1 MKLLQSACRHPRF
14 VLLLAACLCVLATG
28 RSALRWEPIRLRVE
42 VTSPTVPVSALS
54 AHLVHA
60 GITTNLSLSDDGAGA
75 DRKAGDGTWTATWQ
89 PQGPVGLLPLRLA
102 WRSSPSA
109 PWQEVYSGT
118 EPLTFGENYRSWA
131 IVDGT
136 PPVAH
141 PYAHPG
147 SRDDVTVAET
157 WWMSWNM
164 AFAVAAL
171 LVVLLI
177 ARRHVPVPV
186 VGGGTED
193 DARPPP
199 AWVDALFWLA
209 LSLLWTWPAAL
220 GGPGAWVG
228 RHFDTP
234 STIWVI
240 HAAPRL
246 LRNLVDVHSEWPVG
260 ADYSALDSFLLLPIS
275 AALDGVH
282 PGRIQ
287 AWFQILGIALSG
299 WAAQGFARGA
309 GVRSP
314 WDVLAGIGYACSGV
328 MASVLLEGQVYHALN
343 PWLPLF
349 GWAFWRT
356 TAPSA
361 GLRDGLSAA
370 GAFGLCLAT
379 SGYVGVS
386 AALLGAG
393 LLIGALLERKSA
405 MPWRPVGVVAISGGV
420 MVLLYA
426 FLFTDDTPLRRD
438 MSLTSMRLA
447 SAHLSSLAGPTPE
460 VDRAGQSL
468 SAAISPVCLAWLAV
482 ALASKRRMNRGRTL
496 FWTAFCGLLI
506 AMGPVLALGPDGAS
520 IPSPVRLIVK
530 TPLDVILRF
539 PQRSLGVW
547 NLCAGIVA
555 FAAAGR
561 QVGSRTGPFLLVGLL
576 VVLHAFLVIRL
587 PDRQTLLP
595 FHVPSAYRHAG
606 GPVLDVFPETLGV
619 RQEMWFKARAC
630 SCQIEHGWPI
640 ADNCV
645 STQPGRLPRM
655 RLNWWLRKLAMEG
668 KGREAALGL
677 AGMGFAAV
685 ALHADHFPPDERA
698 LLEDALR
705 AFGTERFESTDGG
718 ERLVL
723 QRLPTVEPPP
733 SPAQRKALFEATVID
748 RVDAGIDGA
757 RVAKVELAIADGG
770 SRMAALAGW
779 SLFALIALGWIR
791 TARRRDGAA
800 PP

>member
-1 MKLLQSACRHPRF
+1 MTRLQSACRHPRF
-14 VLLLAACLCVLATG
+14 VLLLAAFLCVVATG
-28 RSALRWEPIRLRVE
+28 RPSRPWMPIRLRVQ
-42 VTSPTVPVSALS
+42 VTSPTVPVSFLS
-54 AHLVHA
+54 VQLVHA
-60 GITTNLSLSDDGAGA
+60 GITTNLPLSDDGIGA

-89 PQGPVGLLPLRLA
+89 PEGPAGLLPLHLW
-102 WRSSPSA
+102 WRGSPSG
-109 PWQEVYSGT
+109 PWERIYSGT
-118 EPLTFGENYRSWA
+118 EPLAFGENVLSWE
-131 IVDGT
+131 IVDGPT
-136 PPVAH
+136 PTAH

-147 SRDDVTVAET
+147 SREDVSAAET
-157 WWMSWNM
+157 RWMAWNM
-164 AFAVAAL
+164 GFAVAAL
-171 LVVLLI
+171 LIVLVV
-177 ARRHVPVPV
+177 ARRRTPGPAA
-186 VGGGTED
+186 ED
-193 DARPPP
+193 GPGDVAGRPS
-199 AWVDALFWLA
+199 AGVDALFWLA
-209 LSLLWTWPAAL
+209 LSILWTWPAAL

-240 HAAPRL
+240 DAAPRL
-246 LRNLVDVHSEWPVG
+246 LRSLMDMHSEWPVG

-282 PGRIQ
+282 PARVQ
-287 AWFQILGIALSG
+287 AWFQILGVALSG

-356 TAPSA
+356 TAPA
-361 GLRDGLSAA
+361 ARARDGLAAA

-386 AALLGAG
+386 AAILGAG
-393 LLIGALLERKSA
+393 LFTGALLGRSS
-405 MPWRPVGVVAISGGV
+405 MPWRPVGIVVVSGAV

-426 FLFTDDTPLRRD
+426 HFFTDDTPLRRD

-468 SAAISPVCLAWLAV
+468 SASISPVCLAWLAV
-482 ALASKRRMNRGRTL
+482 ALASKRRTNRGRTL

-555 FAAAGR
+555 FAVAGR
-561 QVGSRTGPFLLVGLL
+561 HVGGRAGPSLLVGLL

-587 PDRQTLLP
+587 PHRQTLLP

-655 RLNWWLRKLAMEG
+655 RLNWWLRKQALEG
-668 KGREAALGL
+668 KARETAQGL
-677 AGMGFAAV
+677 AAMGFAAV

-698 LLEDALR
+698 LLEDALLQ
-705 AFGTERFESTDGG
+705 FGTERFESTDGG

-723 QRLPTVEPPP
+723 QRLPPADPPP
-733 SPAQRKALFEATVID
+733 SPEQRAAVFEATVID

-757 RVAKVELAIADGG
+757 RVARVELAIADGG

-779 SLFALIALGWIR
+779 SLFALISLGWVR
-791 TARRRDGAA
+791 TVRKTNGGT